1 MKLLSLGLTETMRE
15 VQASTKTLTLQQPD
29 SWAEILQTFKSSS
42 GQNVNAQTAMRASSV
57 LACIRILVEDIAA
70 LPLVLKRTTPTGPV
84 DATEHPLFDKLK
96 TVPNAFQTSVELR
109 EHMMLDT
116 LLFGRFANWVQRDG
130 SGMVTAISPLM
141 ADALTWVGPLPNG
154 DIAWQ
159 YSTPYLTRRFTQSD
173 LWRGSML
180 SRTTFEGQ
188 SLILLAREAI
198 GLAMAAEEQG
208 ARLFSNGIQSDLVLE
223 YAETLDDPS
232 RQTLKK
238 ALNDAYSGSQNAFRA
253 LVLDNG
259 LTAKRIGLTA
269 VESQFLEAR
278 NYQLADI
285 ARIFRIPSV
294 MLGIVGDKAN
304 TYAST
309 EQFFLSYEKHCIR
322 PWCNRIE
329 QTISRDLIL
338 PGEKGLFAKHDL
350 TDLLRADMKTRFEA
364 YGLGI
369 NAGWVKLN
377 EPRQWEG
384 LQTDSRL
391 DIFLRNLNTTEVGKP
406 NPEPTNPAAPGNP
419 NAPKTPPP
427 TPPAPKQQAGTRL
440 ALIAAATVLGKER
453 KWFDRQDKGEV
464 TAEQLAGFSAWHN
477 QMVSDVTGADAA
489 DIQAYCAWRADHKTD
504 DQAATNQLVSIC
516 LKGAENEPTI

>member
-1 MKLLSLGLTETMRE
+1 MKQPTFISRVTNAIKAF
-15 VQASTKTLTLQQPD
+15 ASGRTLTLNQPD
-29 SWAEILQTFKSSS
+29 SWSEIFQDVRSAS
-42 GQNVNAQTAMRASSV
+42 GKVVTPETAMRTTAS
-57 LACIRILVEDIAA
+57 LACIRILVEDVAA
-70 LPLVLKRTTPTGPV
+70 PPLILKRTTPSGPV
-84 DATEHPLFDKLK
+84 DAIEHSLYDKLR
-96 TVPNAFQTSVELR
+96 TTPNTYQTSVELR

-116 LLFGRFANWVQRDG
+116 LLWGKFANWVQRDG
-130 SGMVTAISPLM
+130 AGQVTSISPLM
-141 ADALTWVGPLPNG
+141 ANALTFGGIRPNG
-154 DIAWQ
+154 DPFWN
-159 YSTPYLTRRFTQSD
+159 YSSQYLTRQFTVYD

-188 SLILLAREAI
+188 SLIFLAREAI

-238 ALNDAYSGSQNAFRA
+238 ALNDAYSGSSNAFRA

-278 NYQLADI
+278 NYQLSDI

-294 MLGIVGDKAN
+294 MLGIIGDKAN

-309 EQFFLSYEKHCIR
+309 EQFFLSYEKHCLR

-338 PGEKGLFAKHDL
+338 PGEKGLFARHDL
-350 TDLLRADMKTRFEA
+350 SDLLRADMKTRYEA
-364 YGLGI
+364 YAIGTGS
-369 NAGWVKLN
+369 GFVKLN

-384 LQTDSRL
+384 LQTDPRL
-391 DIFLRNLNTTEVGKP
+391 DIFLRDLNKTEIGKP
-406 NPEPTNPAAPGNP
+406 NPEPPSANP
-419 NAPKTPPP
+419 NAPKLPVP
-427 TPPAPKQQAGTRL
+427 TPPAVPKQDAGTRL
-440 ALIAAATVLGKER
+440 ALIAAATVLQKEK
-453 KWFDRQDKGEV
+453 KWFDRQEKGEV

-477 QMVSDVTGADAA
+477 QMVADVTGADAV
-489 DIQAYCAWRADHKTD
+489 DIQVYCAWRSENKAD
-504 DQAATNQLVSIC
+504 DQAAATRLVSIC
-516 LKGAENEPTI
+516 LKGAENE

>member
-1 MKLLSLGLTETMRE
+1 MEILSLGLTEKMRE
-15 VQASTKTLTLQQPD
+15 VQASTKTLTLTQPD
-29 SWAEILQTFKSSS
+29 SWAEIFQTTKVAS
-42 GQNVNAQTAMRASSV
+42 GQTVTPQTAMRASSV
-57 LACIRILVEDIAA
+57 LACIRILVEDISA
-70 LPLVLKRTTPTGPV
+70 LPLVLKKTTPTGPV
-84 DATEHPLFDKLK
+84 DATEHPLYDKLK

-130 SGMVTAISPLM
+130 AGVVTAISPLM
-141 ADALTWVGPLPNG
+141 VDALTWIGPLPNG
-154 DIAWQ
+154 DIAWN
-159 YSTPYLTRRFTQSD
+159 YSTPYLTRRFTQQD
-173 LWRGSML
+173 LWRGSIM
-180 SRTTFEGQ
+180 SRTTFDGQ

-198 GLAMAAEEQG
+198 GMAMAAEEQG

-223 YAETLDDPS
+223 YAETLDDTS

-238 ALNDAYSGSQNAFRA
+238 ALADAYSGSQNAFRA

-278 NYQLADI
+278 NYQLSDI

-294 MLGIVGDKAN
+294 MLGIIGDKAN

-338 PGEKGLFAKHDL
+338 PGEKGIFAKHDL
-350 TDLLRADMKTRFEA
+350 TDLLRADMETRFAA
-364 YGLGI
+364 YGVGI
-369 NAGWVKLN
+369 QSGWIKLN

-384 LQTDSRL
+384 LQTDPKL

-406 NPEPTNPAAPGNP
+406 NPSDTTPGGSGGGNP
-419 NAPKTPPP
+419 PLPKIPAPPP
-427 TPPAPKQQAGTRL
+427 PKQDAGTRL
-440 ALIAAATVLGKER
+440 ALIAAATVLQKER
-453 KWFDRQDKGEV
+453 KWFDRQEKGEV

-477 QMVSDVTGADAA
+477 QIVADATGADPA
-489 DIQAYCAWRADHKTD
+489 DIQAYCAWRSDNKTD
-504 DQAATNQLVSIC
+504 DQAAANQLVSIC
-516 LKGAENEPTI
+516 LKGAENE